1 MVPPLLWDR
10 SMIRPL
16 SVSRVVVPLLFLLS
30 AAAVRSAAAQP
41 SDPSASDPP
50 AAAVTAAASAAAVA
64 QSAGDDDAALDPAEP
79 DFTLVDLPTT
89 LRLPLHKGEFR
100 LTHRFNGNLRQGTL
114 GQQASDLFGLDDGAV
129 VGFEY
134 RYAVARHLEVAA
146 YRSSFD
152 RTIEFSAKYDAI
164 HQGGAI
170 PLSMSGLVSVEGAN
184 NFKEQYAPALGAVVS
199 REIQSRVALYVSP
212 IWVHNTAAVFG
223 VDRNTFVL
231 GLGGRVRI
239 MSTAYV
245 VAEISPRMVGYAPGQ
260 AEYAFGIEKR
270 VGGHVF
276 QLNFG
281 NDQGTTFGQIAE
293 GGTPQSLYLGFN
305 LTRKFF

>member
-1 MVPPLLWDR
+1 V
-10 SMIRPL
+10 IIPL
-16 SVSRVVVPLLFLLS
+16 SLSRVLVSCFVFPC
-30 AAAVRSAAAQP
+30 AAGVAPAAAQS
-41 SDPSASDPP
+41 SDPATAPAAVASDPAP
-50 AAAVTAAASAAAVA
+50 APAVVATSSAAA
-64 QSAGDDDAALDPAEP
+64 QSAGDDDAALDLAEP

-89 LRLPLHKGEFR
+89 MRLPLHKGDFR

-134 RYAVARHLEVAA
+134 RYAVVRHLEVAA
-146 YRSSFD
+146 SRSSFD
-152 RTIEFSAKYDAI
+152 RTIQFAGKYDAI
-164 HQGGAI
+164 HQGGPF
-170 PLSMSGLVSVEGAN
+170 PLSVSGLVSVEGTN
-184 NFKEQYAPALGAVVS
+184 NFKQQYAPALGAVVS

-212 IWVHNTAAVFG
+212 IWVHNTAAVFD

-245 VAEISPRMVGYAPGQ
+245 VAEVSPRMVGYAPGQ
-260 AEYAFGIEKR
+260 AEFAFGIEKR
-270 VGGHVF
+270 IGGHVF

-281 NDQGTTFGQIAE
+281 NDQGTTFGQIAD
-293 GGTPQSLYLGFN
+293 GGNPQSLYLGFN